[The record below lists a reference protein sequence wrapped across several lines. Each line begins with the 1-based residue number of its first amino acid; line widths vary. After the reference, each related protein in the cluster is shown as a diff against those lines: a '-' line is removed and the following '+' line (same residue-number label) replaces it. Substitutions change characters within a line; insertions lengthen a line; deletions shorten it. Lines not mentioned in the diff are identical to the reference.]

1 MKNCKR
7 IAKKEKIVCK
17 ELVKIVSLHPNYDIM
32 AKPIKETP
40 ILTGSDA
47 ERFAFAVEHPQAV
60 SREDVL
66 RAKAVYER
74 LSMKSGFAF

>member
-1 MKNCKR
+1 MIYLCTR
-7 IAKKEKIVCK
+7 EKYK
-17 ELVKIVSLHPNYDIM
+17 TM

-47 ERFAFAVEHPQAV
+47 ERFAYAVEHPRTV
-60 SREDVL
+60 SREEVL

-74 LSMKSGFAF
+74 LSSKAGFAF

>member
-1 MKNCKR
+1 M
-7 IAKKEKIVCK
+7 
-17 ELVKIVSLHPNYDIM
+17 S
-32 AKPIKETP
+32 KPIKETP
-40 ILTGSDA
+40 ILIGSDA

-74 LSMKSGFAF
+74 LSKKNSFEF

>member
-1 MKNCKR
+1 M
-7 IAKKEKIVCK
+7 
-17 ELVKIVSLHPNYDIM
+17 S
-32 AKPIKETP
+32 KPIKETP

>member
-1 MKNCKR
+1 MLYLCTRKTSN
-7 IAKKEKIVCK
+7 
-17 ELVKIVSLHPNYDIM
+17 IM

-47 ERFAFAVEHPQAV
+47 ERFAYAVEHPRTV
-60 SREDVL
+60 TREEVL

-74 LSMKSGFAF
+74 LSSKAGFAF